1 MRRSDPNIKVWLLR
15 CCCVQVSERPMCYI
29 FQKQGAHHVHLGY
42 KKNPLSPGEHVSTIA
57 SKTGTVKYAG
67 SKSRVVAEIC
77 DAQGTCCQ
85 TSSDGRGLDN
95 SKVVRQAGQTDV
107 YTDTAILGSCSQKV
121 HSVYFDPWWR
131 KVTRLGCSDLPLFWS
146 IMFCA
151 VDHWPFL
158 QIMIIIKK
166 KLMLPFSFS

>member
-1 MRRSDPNIKVWLLR
+1 M
-15 CCCVQVSERPMCYI
+15 
-29 FQKQGAHHVHLGY
+29 
-42 KKNPLSPGEHVSTIA
+42 STIA
-57 SKTGTVKYAG
+57 SKTGTGKYAG

-121 HSVYFDPWWR
+121 VYILTLGEK
-131 KVTRLGCSDLPLFWS
+131 KVIKLGCTDLHLF
-146 IMFCA
+146 
-151 VDHWPFL
+151 
-158 QIMIIIKK
+158 
-166 KLMLPFSFS
+166 

>member
-1 MRRSDPNIKVWLLR
+1 MNIYEKECSKYQNLAKARGSPCLT
-15 CCCVQVSERPMCYI
+15 CTLKS
-29 FQKQGAHHVHLGY
+29 LGKLVT
-42 KKNPLSPGEHVSTIA
+42 KKSLSPGEHVSTIA
-57 SKTGTVKYAG
+57 SKTGTGKYAG

-121 HSVYFDPWWR
+121 VYILTLGEK
-131 KVTRLGCSDLPLFWS
+131 KVIRLGCADLPLF
-146 IMFCA
+146 
-151 VDHWPFL
+151 
-158 QIMIIIKK
+158 
-166 KLMLPFSFS
+166 

>member
-1 MRRSDPNIKVWLLR
+1 M
-15 CCCVQVSERPMCYI
+15 
-29 FQKQGAHHVHLGY
+29 
-42 KKNPLSPGEHVSTIA
+42 STIA
-57 SKTGTVKYAG
+57 SKTGTVKHAK

-121 HSVYFDPWWR
+121 VYILTLGEEKLLGLDVLIYLCFDQLCF
-131 KVTRLGCSDLPLFWS
+131 VLLTIG
-146 IMFCA
+146 
-151 VDHWPFL
+151 HFL
-158 QIMIIIKK
+158 KIKIIIQKNYCS
-166 KLMLPFSFS
+166 LFPFPTRGA

>member
-1 MRRSDPNIKVWLLR
+1 
-15 CCCVQVSERPMCYI
+15 MCYI
-29 FQKQGAHHVHLGY
+29 FEKTRGSPCLSCPLKLFQKLVT
-42 KKNPLSPGEHVSTIA
+42 KNPLSPGEHVSTIA

-121 HSVYFDPWWR
+121 VHILTLGEK
-131 KVTRLGCSDLPLFWS
+131 KVIRLGCADLPLFYQLCFVLLT
-146 IMFCA
+146 IGHFG
-151 VDHWPFL
+151 
-158 QIMIIIKK
+158 K
-166 KLMLPFSFS
+166 

>member
-1 MRRSDPNIKVWLLR
+1 
-15 CCCVQVSERPMCYI
+15 MCYI
-29 FQKQGAHHVHLGY
+29 FEKTRGSPCLSCPLKLFQKLVT
-42 KKNPLSPGEHVSTIA
+42 KNPLSPGEHVSTIA
-57 SKTGTVKYAG
+57 SKTGTVQHAK

-121 HSVYFDPWWR
+121 VYIL
-131 KVTRLGCSDLPLFWS
+131 TLGEE
-146 IMFCA
+146 
-151 VDHWPFL
+151 
-158 QIMIIIKK
+158 
-166 KLMLPFSFS
+166 KLLGLDVLIYLCFINYVLCY

>member
-1 MRRSDPNIKVWLLR
+1 MNIYEKECSKYQNLAKARGSPCLT
-15 CCCVQVSERPMCYI
+15 CTLKS
-29 FQKQGAHHVHLGY
+29 LGKLVT
-42 KKNPLSPGEHVSTIA
+42 KKSLSPGAHVSTIA
-57 SKTGTVKYAG
+57 SKTGTGKYAG

-121 HSVYFDPWWR
+121 VYILTLGEK
-131 KVTRLGCSDLPLFWS
+131 KVIRLGCADLPLF
-146 IMFCA
+146 
-151 VDHWPFL
+151 
-158 QIMIIIKK
+158 
-166 KLMLPFSFS
+166 

>member
-1 MRRSDPNIKVWLLR
+1 M
-15 CCCVQVSERPMCYI
+15 
-29 FQKQGAHHVHLGY
+29 
-42 KKNPLSPGEHVSTIA
+42 STIA

-121 HSVYFDPWWR
+121 HSVYFDPWRR
-131 KVTRLGCSDLPLFWS
+131 KVIRLGCADLPLF
-146 IMFCA
+146 
-151 VDHWPFL
+151 
-158 QIMIIIKK
+158 
-166 KLMLPFSFS
+166 

>member
-1 MRRSDPNIKVWLLR
+1 MIIPRSLVLGQSAALAQVICVTYVSIKQMYCISCPLKLL
-15 CCCVQVSERPMCYI
+15 
-29 FQKQGAHHVHLGY
+29 QKFV

-57 SKTGTVKYAG
+57 SKTGTGKYAG

-121 HSVYFDPWWR
+121 VYILTLGEK
-131 KVTRLGCSDLPLFWS
+131 KVIRLGCADLPLF
-146 IMFCA
+146 
-151 VDHWPFL
+151 
-158 QIMIIIKK
+158 
-166 KLMLPFSFS
+166 